1 MHKLSNQIK
10 VANIIEDGRLA
21 GPQNRM
27 MKVAS
32 VLNNIAHTKI
42 ILPKRNSQDFQNQC
56 NKLGI
61 KYIPVSLSTMSSN
74 WISIIRYIALFP
86 YEILL
91 LFHVLKKN
99 KFDLVHLSGGCW
111 QFKGLIAAKLAKI
124 KVIWHLNDTNAPLL
138 IRKFFSLLSPL
149 ANSIIFASE
158 RTRDYYKNYL
168 PVKIRS
174 FLIQSPVD
182 VNFFDPSLKYNT
194 EEFEKKNFCED
205 KIKIG
210 TIGNINPNKGH
221 ITLLKTAKLLSNYS
235 GQIIFFII
243 GPVYKSQRKYFES
256 LKKIKKKEKIDNVI
270 FLEGKKDIRPILKIL
285 DIYICSSDFEA
296 SPLSVWEAMAMEKAI
311 VSSDVGDVRKFIE
324 NGVNGFLVEKGDAVG
339 FADNIKK
346 LIEKPNTRINFGK
359 IAREVAKNKL
369 DLNLCV
375 KLHNLAYQKT
385 ISENRD

>member
-32 VLNNIAHTKI
+32 VLNNIAHKNNFTKS
-42 ILPKRNSQDFQNQC
+42 NSQDFQNQC

-61 KYIPVSLSTMSSN
+61 KYIPVSLSAMSSN

-86 YEILL
+86 YEFYC
-91 LFHVLKKN
+91 FHVLKKN

-158 RTRDYYKNYL
+158 RTRDYYKKYL

-182 VNFFDPSLKYNT
+182 VKFFNPRLQYNT
-194 EEFEKKNFCED
+194 EKIEKKIFCKD

-243 GPVYKSQRKYFES
+243 GPVYK
-256 LKKIKKKEKIDNVI
+256 
-270 FLEGKKDIRPILKIL
+270 IR
-285 DIYICSSDFEA
+285 
-296 SPLSVWEAMAMEKAI
+296 
-311 VSSDVGDVRKFIE
+311 
-324 NGVNGFLVEKGDAVG
+324 
-339 FADNIKK
+339 
-346 LIEKPNTRINFGK
+346 
-359 IAREVAKNKL
+359 
-369 DLNLCV
+369 
-375 KLHNLAYQKT
+375 
-385 ISENRD
+385 